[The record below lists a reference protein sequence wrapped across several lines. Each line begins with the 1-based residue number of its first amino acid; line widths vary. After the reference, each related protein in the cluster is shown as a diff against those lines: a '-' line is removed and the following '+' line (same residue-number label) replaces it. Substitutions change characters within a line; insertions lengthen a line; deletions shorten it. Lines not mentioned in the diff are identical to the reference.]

1 VTMPKFIQ
9 ILGVK
14 DDNELIESL
23 YALDVAGRI
32 WRFNHSRDCW
42 VPFTMTTEDDLAN
55 DDQ

>member
-1 VTMPKFIQ
+1 MPKFIQ